1 MALKRLIPVVLIKDG
16 LLVRSQV
23 FKYHQAIGDPI
34 PTIKRLSDWNCD
46 EIILLNIGN
55 KESFDSRRDD
65 KYHNLGEV
73 KFKELITETTKFCFC
88 PITIGGGL
96 RSIENINEMFEA
108 GADKVTVNSMCF
120 EEPAMVKKLLK
131 DMDPK
136 QLQRQ

>member
-1 MALKRLIPVVLIKDG
+1 M
-16 LLVRSQV
+16 
-23 FKYHQAIGDPI
+23 
-34 PTIKRLSDWNCD
+34 
-46 EIILLNIGN
+46 NIGN

-120 EEPAMVKKLLK
+120 KKPEIIREAVAK
-131 DMDPK
+131 YGS
-136 QLQRQ
+136 QAITHQ